1 MNLVE
6 VFVEENCTAC
16 LAVLSILEHS
26 SAELLLTKKIF
37 HRDKDWEEFQSRG
50 ITILP
55 ATFINRKLAFYGE
68 FSQSDFHRQLGRLG
82 QHS

>member
-16 LAVLSILEHS
+16 GAVLSVLERS
-26 SAELLLTKKIF
+26 TAELPLLKKIF
-37 HRDKDWEEFQSRG
+37 HREKDWEEFQSRG

-55 ATFINRKLAFYGE
+55 ATFINRQLAFFGE
-68 FSQSDFHRQLGRLG
+68 FSESDFHRQFKRL
-82 QHS
+82 SRST